1 LLVLYAAA
9 QKRRLAMNE
18 PRFRQGDVV
27 VALDE
32 YGLYGEVGVIE
43 RILPPSKLPWS
54 SKQHRYLVRLVAEY
68 GGKKHITKFQYK
80 ESQLCSTSSAKHPR
94 SGDAS

>member
-1 LLVLYAAA
+1 LLVIYFAP

-18 PRFRQGDVV
+18 PRFKKGDVV
-27 VALDE
+27 VAIDE

-54 SKQHRYLVRLVAEY
+54 SKQHRYLVRFVAEY
-68 GGKKHITKFQYK
+68 GGKKHVTKFQYK
-80 ESQLCSTSSAKHPR
+80 ESQLRK
-94 SGDAS
+94 ASQKR